1 MQYSKQWGNNYG
13 AKLINLVHKPTVQ
26 VLKNS
31 NKLELKVI
39 FTSNQEFLSEDAIKF
54 LKKDIIDYCA
64 KLPSLTWPPMPKQI
78 YLKNVCRHHL

>member
-26 VLKNS
+26 VLKNL

-39 FTSNQEFLSEDAIKF
+39 FTSNQECLIEDAIKF
-54 LKKDIIDYCA
+54 LKKDIDYCA
-64 KLPSLTWPPMPKQI
+64 KLLSLTWPPMPKQI
-78 YLKNVCRHHL
+78 YLKNVCCHQL